1 MPGTAA
7 PPSPLVASPVNQ
19 LTRSGGGIVRAIVI
33 AASVSAGVGPP
44 SRAAFASSSRAAAG
58 SRARTMAASS
68 TRSRA
73 RARASLA
80 PAIERLS
87 VSSAAA
93 IPNLPNLPDP
103 HSEPHAEV
111 RRESDQADA
120 DSRQQPDRG
129 SILDRQIE
137 GDLREVELQARDAGD
152 RDAGCPPARRHAD
165 AATEAEVPV
174 EVEELRRR
182 ERRHLEQVVDVQGDP
197 VDVPVLFRAGAV
209 RIGVAPPA
217 EYPLERARR

>member
-1 MPGTAA
+1 MPGTAG
-7 PPSPLVASPVNQ
+7 PPSPAGPNPLTQ
-19 LTRSGGGIVRAIVI
+19 LTRSGGGSVRTIVI

-58 SRARTMAASS
+58 SRARTTAASS
-68 TRSRA
+68 TRRRA

-80 PAIERLS
+80 PAIDRRS

-93 IPNLPNLPDP
+93 IRNPRDP
-103 HSEPHAEV
+103 HSEPHAQM

-120 DSRQQPDRG
+120 ESRQQPDRW

-137 GDLREVELQARDAGD
+137 GDLREVELETRDAGD

-182 ERRHLEQVVDVQGDP
+182 ERRHLEQVVDAQGDP
-197 VDVPVLFRAGAV
+197 
-209 RIGVAPPA
+209 
-217 EYPLERARR
+217 